1 MAAIWRYQM
10 LVTDFLSGQTIKQLL
25 VGWLIPQRV
34 RGALRIKK
42 NYRVNGQEVP
52 TSYNLQVNDI
62 LSLAFDESDFR
73 TGVSHYAPNSEKA
86 VDIVFEN
93 DDLVVVNKPAGMKM
107 HPHSETEDDTLLN
120 YVAANFLARSVLSAG
135 VPAKPYMVHR
145 IDRETSGAVIIAKNP
160 VVVPILNRLLFE
172 KNIQRTYLA
181 WVDGNISS
189 KTGVIDAPIGID
201 PQNNRKR
208 LVDGIDAQSA
218 KTHWTRVHVVYQHTL
233 LRLQLDTGR
242 MHQIRVHLAS
252 MGHPIVG
259 DSLYASKVMK
269 TRMLLHAVS
278 VVIPLPFKNKT
289 VVISCPVPNDFPR
302 QLLST

>member
-10 LVTDFLSGQTIKQLL
+10 IVTDFLSGQTIKQLL

-62 LSLAFDESDFR
+62 LSLIFDESDFR
-73 TGVSHYAPNSEKA
+73 TGVSHYAPNSEKV